1 MSNSKYSIPYTGK
14 LHCSFHAEPHP
25 LLAQIPLTVSP
36 YIHLPRA
43 PTLPYTYKHLPSTL
57 PPSSTADPNGI
68 EREKYV
74 VAPSG
79 HTAHPDEILK
89 SCQALQAHIVK
100 VQVDAQKMIADWQ
113 KDLKDQELAEK
124 RRVAPGWLDREEKIL
139 QPTRTGDS
147 IVAKTEEVSNQVTSL
162 MDQDDSNSQQQSLN
176 RPPSNPGGEELDRA
190 FGGMGL
196 KQP

>member
-1 MSNSKYSIPYTGK
+1 MHPQG
-14 LHCSFHAEPHP
+14 PHP

-43 PTLPYTYKHLPSTL
+43 PTLPYTYKPLPSTL
-57 PPSSTADPNGI
+57 PPSSTADSNGI

-79 HTAHPDEILK
+79 HAAHPDEILK

-100 VQVDAQKMIADWQ
+100 VQEDAEKMIQDWL

-139 QPTRTGDS
+139 QPRRTDDPAE
-147 IVAKTEEVSNQVTSL
+147 AKPDRGPNQNVNL
-162 MDQDDSNSQQQSLN
+162 MDQEDNSFQERTRNIPDPNL
-176 RPPSNPGGEELDRA
+176 GGEELDRA

-196 KQP
+196 KNT